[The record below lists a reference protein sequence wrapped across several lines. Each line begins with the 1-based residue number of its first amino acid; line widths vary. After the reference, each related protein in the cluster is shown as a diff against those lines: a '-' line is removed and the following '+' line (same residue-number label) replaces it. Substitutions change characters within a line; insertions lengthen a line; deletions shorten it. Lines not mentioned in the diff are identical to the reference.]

1 MAQYEKLDII
11 MREQP
16 GSKMARAMRKEG
28 KIPTNYYYT
37 GKDNINLA
45 IDKKTFR
52 KAIHT
57 GHHIFE
63 IELDGKPQF
72 VMIKGV
78 QYHPITDEIIHI
90 DLMRVRRDVKMT
102 IFVPIVL
109 KGTAIGV
116 KTGGIMTQNLSNL
129 EISCLPSDVP
139 DHIVVDVTDFE
150 MNHVMTVGEIKV
162 DEKIEIITAADMDVL
177 AVIPPR
183 EESLEPDIPTDE
195 DEEVEEIE
203 EGETTETPDSE
214 DAKDAKGKEDT
225 KD

>member
-1 MAQYEKLDII
+1 
-11 MREQP
+11 
-16 GSKMARAMRKEG
+16 
-28 KIPTNYYYT
+28 
-37 GKDNINLA
+37 
-45 IDKKTFR
+45 
-52 KAIHT
+52 
-57 GHHIFE
+57 
-63 IELDGKPQF
+63 
-72 VMIKGV
+72 MIKGV
-78 QYHPITDEIIHI
+78 QYHPVTDEIIHI

-102 IFVPIVL
+102 IFVPIIL

-116 KTGGIMTQNLSNL
+116 KAGGIMTQNLSNL

-150 MNHVMTVGEIKV
+150 MNHVMNVSEIKV

-195 DEEVEEIE
+195 DEEVEEAE
-203 EGETTETPDSE
+203 EGETTETTDSE
-214 DAKDAKGKEDT
+214 DAKDVKGKEDA